1 MTTLTVRLSA
11 DEMAVVDG
19 IAIGERIARAEA
31 VRRLVSRAGDG
42 PPGGR
47 DNRDDVQAYGD
58 QRERAGRQL
67 GRLDQSIALQAERDR
82 AAQLMLAV
90 AANLAA
96 LEEAWATVA
105 ATVPSP
111 LLDRLSHLA
120 DGTRIGWISA
130 TRGDDTAILVDRES
144 VVAAVCEVLASGGG
158 DATLDHHQRH
168 DARAVTPGMPGPRR
182 ETVWRVGPSLATE
195 RPSGG
200 VASGMASPGG
210 SANEAPNMGPR
221 LVPSRKNGKD
231 RRAFGPVPR

>member
-96 LEEAWATVA
+96 LEEAWATVV

-130 TRGDDTAILVDRES
+130 THGDDTAILVDRES
-144 VVAAVCEVLASGGG
+144 VVAAVCAVLATGGG
-158 DATLDHHQRH
+158 GVTLDHPCRD
-168 DARAVTPGMPGPRR
+168 DARTVTPGMPGPRR
-182 ETVWRVGPSLATE
+182 ETVWRMGPSLSLARLE
-195 RPSGG
+195 EGMASG
-200 VASGMASPGG
+200 VASPEKG
-210 SANEAPNMGPR
+210 ANEASNTGPQ

-231 RRAFGPVPR
+231 RRAHQPV